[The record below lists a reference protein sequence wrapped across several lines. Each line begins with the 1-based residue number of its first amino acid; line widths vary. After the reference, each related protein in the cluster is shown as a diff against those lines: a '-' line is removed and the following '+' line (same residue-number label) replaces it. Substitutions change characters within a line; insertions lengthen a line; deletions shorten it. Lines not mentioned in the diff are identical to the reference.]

1 MPIKKNY
8 LDFKLKGLRD
18 NNITSLDD
26 DDDLNKPLSNNKG
39 FDNKSGKV

>member
-18 NNITSLDD
+18 DDITSFNNDD
-26 DDDLNKPLSNNKG
+26 FNKPLSDNKG
-39 FDNKSGKV
+39 FDNKSRKV

>member
-18 NNITSLDD
+18 DDITSFNN
-26 DDDLNKPLSNNKG
+26 DDLNKPLSDNKG
-39 FDNKSGKV
+39 FDNESRKV